1 MGFAIA
7 MRSNDLEI
15 LPIEAT
21 DSTAETL
28 ADDSLG
34 QSSVVAGNSG
44 NNLVVRRDIVE
55 KNNSNSQ
62 LCFSSKCVKTRSKFN
77 NQNGTINLEVIGIF
91 FVSSN
96 NEF

>member
-1 MGFAIA
+1 MRRSCRKLSCEFVRFAIA

-34 QSSVVAGNSG
+34 HSRIVAGNSG

-55 KNNSNSQ
+55 NK
-62 LCFSSKCVKTRSKFN
+62 
-77 NQNGTINLEVIGIF
+77 
-91 FVSSN
+91 
-96 NEF
+96 